1 VFARIFLAITLTTT
15 VELVLLLVAGK
26 YLGIQLTIAVI
37 VLTGLLGAYLSAREG
52 RRAWRRVV
60 DSITR
65 GELPAD
71 SIIQAL
77 MVLVGGLFLLTP
89 GYLTDLVGFLC
100 LIPFTRVRLAGRL
113 KGVLAKRFKI
123 EGMTMGGARPRTEKA
138 PRQSDAERE
147 APARKVFDATDQ
159 Q

>member
-1 VFARIFLAITLTTT
+1 MFAKLFLAITLTTT

-26 YLGIQLTIAVI
+26 YLGIQVTVAVI

-60 DSITR
+60 ESFSR
-65 GELPAD
+65 GEIPANP
-71 SIIQAL
+71 IIEAL

-100 LIPFTRVRLAGRL
+100 LIPFTRVRLAGQL
-113 KGVLAKRFKI
+113 KDVLAKRFKI
-123 EGMTMGGARPRTEKA
+123 EGMSTSAKTGGRPRTSEKKTA
-138 PRQSDAERE
+138 TPD
-147 APARKVFDATDQ
+147 RKIFDATDQ